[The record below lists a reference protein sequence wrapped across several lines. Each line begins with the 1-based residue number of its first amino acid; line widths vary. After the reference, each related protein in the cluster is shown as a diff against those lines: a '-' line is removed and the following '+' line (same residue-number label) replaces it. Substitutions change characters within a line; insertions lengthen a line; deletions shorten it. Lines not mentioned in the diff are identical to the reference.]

1 MGSLGWPKHV
11 IVEKAFMLILVM
23 LTFIYERLEL

>member
-1 MGSLGWPKHV
+1 MLRGLPKHV

-23 LTFIYERLEL
+23 LTFIYEGTEL

>member
-1 MGSLGWPKHV
+1 MLRGWPKHV

-23 LTFIYERLEL
+23 LTFIYEGLEL